1 MNSEVMVMKKKHMM
15 VHATFCMMLLFVF
28 HITYGKADMVS
39 QINQQETEYVVRFQS
54 EKALISRDGSEA
66 VPIANGTKLTKPGT
80 YFLTLLDSK
89 QGVKIN
95 TFQIPSKKGISFW
108 AITRESELE
117 EIFKYT
123 LENFETDI
131 TIKFNFGVYDINAL
145 NRLFEKNVNK
155 VLEKYPKLTY
165 EGYTI
170 RVAGEK
176 NPIIDL
182 KFVYPLKVTNTLK
195 NYDTRTDQ
203 LLIQII
209 NETITADMPDY
220 KREVA
225 LFKYIIERITYSA
238 TNNQGVSYVNPT
250 PMSHTMYGGLIERVA
265 VCDGYAKSLMY
276 LLNAVGVPAQ
286 LVVGNTYDGVLHA
299 WNLVKIQGS
308 YYHVD
313 STWGDA
319 DEDQVGAFYE
329 YLNEKDT
336 YMQKTHRWDTTKYP
350 AAIQLAYNILYM
362 PIQVPDTYR
371 IKNKRELD
379 NALSNIGKKIPV
391 QATMVF
397 YEDAANKWQEEE
409 LVNKIVGS
417 ARKPIIYRAERKYNC
432 LVLSF
437 KID

>member
-1 MNSEVMVMKKKHMM
+1 MVI
-15 VHATFCMMLLFVF
+15 LLF
-28 HITYGKADMVS
+28 HITYGKADIVS
-39 QINQQETEYVVRFQS
+39 QINQQEAEYVVRFQS

-66 VPIANGTKLTKPGT
+66 VPILNGTKLTKPGT

-95 TFQIPSKKGISFW
+95 TFKIPSKKDVSFW
-108 AITRESELE
+108 AITRESEIE
-117 EIFKYT
+117 EILKYT

-145 NRLFEKNVNK
+145 NGLFEKNVNK

-195 NYDTRTDQ
+195 NYDMRTDQ
-203 LLIQII
+203 LLVQII
-209 NETITADMPDY
+209 NETITSDMPDY

-225 LFKYIIERITYSA
+225 LFKYIIERITYS
-238 TNNQGVSYVNPT
+238 TNNNQGVSYVNPT
-250 PMSHTMYGGLIERVA
+250 PMSHTMYGGLIDRVA

-286 LVVGNTYDGVLHA
+286 LVVGNINDGVLHA
-299 WNLVKIQGS
+299 WNLVKIQGG

-319 DEDQVGAFYE
+319 DEKQIGAFYD

-336 YMQKTHRWDTTKYP
+336 YMQRTHVWDAAKYP
-350 AAIQLAYNILYM
+350 KAIQLDYNILYM

-371 IKNKRELD
+371 IKSKKDWESVL
-379 NALSNIGKKIPV
+379 LSIGKKIPR
-391 QATMVF
+391 QATMIF
-397 YEDAANKWQEEE
+397 YEGAVSNWQEEE
-409 LVNKIVGS
+409 VVNRIVQS
-417 ARKPIIYRAERKYNC
+417 VRKAVIYKVERKYNC
-432 LVLSF
+432 VVLSF
-437 KID
+437 KIN